1 MYKRIKNKNSFQP
14 YPNHIR
20 YSKVSSQILRYHRGD
35 NRYISPL
42 SHGNDIKIDMLQGSI
57 EYQRHKMRRGG
68 WPQDFEDSAR
78 SSLIIVKFMLTR
90 RVVYTLS
97 SPVLRFKRTRSG
109 GGLAIEK
116 TGRGP
121 RFLSLAICDGVGHVQ
136 PPSCHGT

>member
-1 MYKRIKNKNSFQP
+1 
-14 YPNHIR
+14 
-20 YSKVSSQILRYHRGD
+20 
-35 NRYISPL
+35 
-42 SHGNDIKIDMLQGSI
+42 MLQGSI

-78 SSLIIVKFMLTR
+78 SSLIIVKFILTR

-121 RFLSLAICDGVGHVQ
+121 RFLSRNMRWGRACTTTVVSRHVI
-136 PPSCHGT
+136 SAGSLWTIG